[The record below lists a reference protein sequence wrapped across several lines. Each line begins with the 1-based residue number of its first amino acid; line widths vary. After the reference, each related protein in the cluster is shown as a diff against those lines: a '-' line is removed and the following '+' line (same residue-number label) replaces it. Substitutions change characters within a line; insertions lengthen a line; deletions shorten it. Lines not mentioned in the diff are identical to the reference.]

1 MAIPFALITALAQFA
16 PTLFK
21 YIGVGTDSVPS
32 RIADKAAE
40 LAQSVTGTDTVE
52 EALAVLTGNTQ
63 KAWEYKLQVMAHE
76 KELNQIYLT
85 DMQSAR
91 NRDAEFVKSGTINW
105 RAHSM
110 YVMAWLIVV
119 IIFVMIW
126 SSPDLPE
133 FVKGTSTL
141 VLGRF
146 LGYLDQIYQFEF
158 GSTRSNKDKD
168 HAIMNLTEKK

>member
-16 PTLFK
+16 PALFK
-21 YIGVGTDSVPS
+21 YIGVGKDSIPEQLAEKVAE
-32 RIADKAAE
+32 IASDVA
-40 LAQSVTGTDTVE
+40 GTDNVAD
-52 EALAVLTGNTQ
+52 ALATFTGNSQ
-63 KAWEYKLQVMAHE
+63 KAWEFKIQVMANE
-76 KELNQIYLT
+76 KELDQMYLA
-85 DMQSAR
+85 DLQNAR
-91 NRDAEFVKSGTINW
+91 GRDAEFIKAGQINW

-110 YVMAWLIVV
+110 YFMAWLIVLV
-119 IIFVMIW
+119 IFYMIW
-126 SSPDLPE
+126 STPELNE

-168 HAIMNLTEKK
+168 HAIMNLSEKK